1 MDRSPAGHEVVD
13 GHPVGGT
20 LPYTGR
26 PPSGRSAARLGDVM
40 TQVIVPK
47 TLKRDVASPWPGA
60 ARRGDQ
66 VGIRCVFMR
75 GGTSRGAFLR
85 AGDLPSDPELR
96 ERLILAIYGSP
107 DVRQIDG
114 LGGADPLTSKVGIV
128 GPPSRSD
135 ADVDFIFGQVRIDEP
150 HVDFS
155 GNCGNLSAAIGPFA
169 IDEGLVPV
177 GQGPTATVRI
187 HLVNTGGLL
196 RVEVPLVDGVA
207 ASAGPTEVPG
217 VPGSGA
223 PITLDFGEG
232 ADTLGR
238 GILPTG
244 RPRDLLETAAVGRIE
259 ASLIDAS
266 NPAVFVRPEPFGLRG
281 TELPSA
287 FTPSILDALEQVR
300 AAAAVRLGLAADAT
314 EAAERTPAV
323 PKIYLV
329 SAPVDYTATTGRSV
343 HAAEIDIVGRGLSMR
358 EPHQAYAGTVAIAT
372 AVGAAIPG
380 TVVHEV
386 ARPSGGRRFRIGHPA
401 GIMGVS
407 VEVDLGDG
415 PPRLRR
421 AAIERTARR
430 IMAGTVYVPL
440 ARLAS

>member
-1 MDRSPAGHEVVD
+1 MAQVTARTRLEPA
-13 GHPVGGT
+13 
-20 LPYTGR
+20 
-26 PPSGRSAARLGDVM
+26 AAPL
-40 TQVIVPK
+40 
-47 TLKRDVASPWPGA
+47 WPGA
-60 ARRGDQ
+60 ERRGDQ
-66 VGIRCVFMR
+66 VAIRCVFMR

-85 AGDLPSDPELR
+85 AGDLPSDRDLR

-107 DVRQIDG
+107 DIRQIDG

-128 GPPSRSD
+128 GPSSRPD

-169 IDEGLVPV
+169 LDEGLVPIGHEPSV
-177 GQGPTATVRI
+177 TVRI

-196 RVEVPLVDGVA
+196 RAEVPVIDGVA

-244 RPRDLLETAAVGRIE
+244 HPSEVLQTVAVGRIE
-259 ASLIDAS
+259 ASLVDAS
-266 NPAVFVRPEPFGLRG
+266 NPAVFVRPEPFGLLG
-281 TELPSA
+281 TELPAA
-287 FTPSILDALEQVR
+287 FTPAILDALEEVR
-300 AAAAVRLGLAADAT
+300 AAAAVRLGLAADPA

-329 SAPVDYTATTGRSV
+329 SAPVDYTSTTGRTV
-343 HAAEIDIVGRGLSMR
+343 RAAEIDVVGRGLSMR
-358 EPHQAYAGTVAIAT
+358 EPHQAYAGTVALAT
-372 AVGAAIPG
+372 AVAAAIPG
-380 TVVHEV
+380 TVVHAV
-386 ARPSGGRRFRIGHPA
+386 ARPSAGRRFRIGHPA
-401 GIMGVS
+401 GIMGAS
-407 VEVDLGDG
+407 VEVELGTG
-415 PPRLRR
+415 QPRLRR